1 MGSEIVSF
9 DMFEHQKENIQPLLE
24 GHSAA
29 ALAKAFRLEAM
40 NVSRDKQVP
49 KRDEFEKRI
58 EMAEDLDDPLE
69 VWLEYLRWTHETYP
83 QGASAES
90 GLISLLERCATQFQ
104 NASHYANDPRYIRI
118 WMEYIRYNDSPSEM
132 FSFLMQRDIG
142 LRLAT
147 FYEEYAHYLESIGRK
162 HQADDVFRLGIENE
176 ARPLDR
182 LRRRYSEFLQRLEA
196 NPPDPN
202 EPRSPIMPVFRP
214 ALATLELASV
224 ERDANPQQQQ
234 SHQPIQPE
242 TSRPRAKMSIFID
255 PDGGASGP
263 ADRLGGWESIGT
275 IAERRKENTIDAR
288 PWEGETMRMSQPP
301 SSATR
306 AKLTIFRDTG
316 TEVPSQQPQFKI
328 PALPQHSI
336 QGQKVKREEKF
347 VANMNAVYPEGD
359 AEEMSFEELRA
370 KARGLLR
377 QKSPNNVQQS
387 PTSVHRVVA
396 SLASSSTPGA
406 DRSAVVERTPL
417 GSSRKAVLTSAHREQ
432 PPLQPLAVQTQP
444 NLDSPINPRRRPASP
459 TMTVHTRA
467 ATDEI
472 YSMFNQPLKC
482 DINEVE
488 TQGIPDSS
496 DEDEDDNDDEED
508 DDDED
513 EEDDDNDG
521 NGDSD
526 DSDEH
531 EHEDDN
537 SDDDGCQ
544 LSQQGRVYEDD
555 SQVERGRDYVIEQQ
569 QDINANNKSSNG
581 VYRDHSNDLD
591 GSSTASQNVPATP
604 HQDRAPL
611 VAIERY
617 GIAMMTPI
625 VEATESIATITRS
638 TKSKHNKILDN
649 FDENVESSP
658 FVEHP
663 APRRDDNTTTDIKQL
678 SPISNDVCFMDR
690 TNLTAIWTR
699 KPIITDLLV
708 NPMDESIRNT
718 ILENVV
724 PSLQSYRGYFHN
736 TQLRLGR
743 SEALKRNVKNRKNNT
758 SSEDV
763 DIELQGSVYRLRREL
778 GEGAFAPVYLFEI
791 MDSDESFLEDGK
803 SRLRAIKMEHPPS
816 AWEFYTMQEIER
828 RLSADADISIPK
840 DLRMRALDSVIHVRE
855 LHMFGD
861 ASCLILDYN
870 DQGTILDLVNLV
882 KADSIKSSSAPVL
895 GLDECVAMFFTI
907 ELLRTIE
914 ALHETGILHG
924 DLKPDNC
931 MVRILPGNE
940 SLSMARLS
948 LSDTASKRQSSRTIL
963 SPYKASGE
971 QGWLTKGISLIDFG
985 RAIDLTVYD
994 HKRDVQFIADWNTSA
1009 QDCAEMRELR
1019 PWTYQVDYHGLASI
1033 IHMMLFGKYIEI
1045 TTDSQPG
1052 HGRRKHYRITQSFKR
1067 YWQQDIWRELFEL
1080 LLNSV
1085 AESLAGIPDGHGES
1099 TTPVKTFPIT
1109 KRLRNCRAK
1118 MEEFLETNGE
1128 RSGMSLRTSLQKLEN
1143 LVSAERRRAG
1153 I

>member
-9 DMFEHQKENIQPLLE
+9 DMFEHQKENIQPLHE
-24 GHSAA
+24 GRSAA
-29 ALAKAFRLEAM
+29 ALAKAFSVEAM
-40 NVSRDKQVP
+40 NASRDKQVP
-49 KRDEFEKRI
+49 ERDEFEKRI

-69 VWLEYLRWTHETYP
+69 VWLEYLRWIHETYP

-104 NASHYANDPRYIRI
+104 NASHYTNDPRYLRI

-162 HQADDVFRLGIENE
+162 HQADDVFRMGIENE

-182 LRRRYSEFLQRLEA
+182 LKRRYSEFLQRLEA

-202 EPRSPIMPVFRP
+202 EPRSPIMPVVRP
-214 ALATLELASV
+214 ALATLELARV

-255 PDGGASGP
+255 PDGDASGP

-288 PWEGETMRMSQPP
+288 PWEGETMKMSQPP

-306 AKLTIFRDTG
+306 AKLTIFRDTE

-328 PALPQHSI
+328 PALPQ
-336 QGQKVKREEKF
+336 QPLEGQKVKREEKF
-347 VANMNAVYPEGD
+347 VANMNAVYPEGE

-377 QKSPNNVQQS
+377 KKSANKIQQS
-387 PTSVHRVVA
+387 PASVHRGVV
-396 SLASSSTPGA
+396 SLAPSSTPGA
-406 DRSAVVERTPL
+406 DRSAIVERTPL
-417 GSSRKAVLTSAHREQ
+417 GSSRKTVLTSALREQ
-432 PPLQPLAVQTQP
+432 LPLQPLAVQTQP
-444 NLDSPINPRRRPASP
+444 LKDSPTTPRRRPASP

-482 DINEVE
+482 DIDEVE
-488 TQGIPDSS
+488 NQGIPDSS
-496 DEDEDDNDDEED
+496 DEEEEEEEEEED
-508 DDDED
+508 DDD
-513 EEDDDNDG
+513 EEDDDNDCD
-521 NGDSD
+521 GDND
-526 DSDEH
+526 DSDED

-537 SDDDGCQ
+537 SDDDGHQ
-544 LSQQGRVYEDD
+544 RSQQGRVYEED
-555 SQVERGRDYVIEQQ
+555 SQDERGRDYVIEQQ
-569 QDINANNKSSNG
+569 QDNNANNQPSNG
-581 VYRDHSNDLD
+581 VYRDHSNDMD
-591 GSSTASQNVPATP
+591 RSSTASQNVPATP

-611 VAIERY
+611 VSKERY
-617 GIAMMTPI
+617 GIGMMTPI

-638 TKSKHNKILDN
+638 TKSKHDRILDN

-663 APRRDDNTTTDIKQL
+663 APRQDDNTTNDIKQF
-678 SPISNDVCFMDR
+678 SPIRNDICLTGR
-690 TNLTAIWTR
+690 TNMTEIWTR

-708 NPMDESIRNT
+708 NPMDEYIRNN

-724 PSLQSYRGYFHN
+724 PSLQSCHGYFHN

-743 SEALKRNVKNRKNNT
+743 SEALKRNVKNKKNNT

-791 MDSDESFLEDGK
+791 MDSNENFLEDRK
-803 SRLRAIKMEHPPS
+803 SRLRAIKTEHPPS
-816 AWEFYTMQEIER
+816 AWEFYIMQEIGR

-840 DLRMRALDSVIHVRE
+840 DLRTRALDSVIHVRE

-861 ASCLILDYN
+861 TSCLILDYN

-931 MVRILPGNE
+931 MVRILSGNE

-948 LSDTASKRQSSRTIL
+948 LSDSASKRQSNRTIL

-971 QGWLTKGISLIDFG
+971 QGWSTKGISLIDFG

-1052 HGRRKHYRITQSFKR
+1052 YGRRKHYRITQSFKR

-1085 AESLAGIPDGHGES
+1085 AESQAGIADVHGES

-1109 KRLRNCRAK
+1109 ERLRNCREK

-1143 LVSAERRRAG
+1143 LVSAERRKAG